1 MVLVVLGEKLLGVRE
16 MQAGPGHQVDQA
28 LRGELVVKFLVER
41 VVLADLV
48 HREDKPLGAPAAL
61 RDWEHREHHLD
72 LEAAHLAG
80 LVDLEDLAR
89 PAEEHLAYQEEH
101 QEENHLV
108 LEHQA
113 DREGE
118 HPGVHLDLEFLADR
132 GVHPAGLKAE
142 HLEVQP
148 ALEAADQEHPEAHLD
163 LVEECPEEAQVVRE
177 KVQLALVVAHPAA
190 ARLVLELLADREEH
204 LVEHPEEDH
213 LAQAVA
219 HLVEVRL
226 DRVEEHPADHLV
238 LEHLAGLEAEHSG
251 VHLVPGEEHL
261 AEHLEE
267 RLAEEHP
274 EVHLALEAAHLA
286 GLVDLARPAEEHLV
300 DREEHLEEH
309 PEDLAEKPL
318 EVPAEPAESASLA
331 ERDRIP
337 QLTLE
342 LAHLPALTLA
352 QEQVHMVL

>member
-16 MQAGPGHQVDQA
+16 VQAGPGHQVDQA

-48 HREDKPLGAPAAL
+48 HREGREHLGGREDKPLGAPAAL
-61 RDWEHREHHLD
+61 GVREHREHHLD

-89 PAEEHLAYQEEH
+89 PAEEHQEEDRLDRV
-101 QEENHLV
+101 EERRADHLV
-108 LEHQA
+108 LVHQVDLA
-113 DREGE
+113 DREE
-118 HPGVHLDLEFLADR
+118 
-132 GVHPAGLKAE
+132 K
-142 HLEVQP
+142 HLEDHLAQAEERP
-148 ALEAADQEHPEAHLD
+148 ADQEAEHPEAHLD
-163 LVEECPEEAQVVRE
+163 LVEERPEEAQVVRE

-190 ARLVLELLADREEH
+190 ARLALELLADREEH
-204 LVEHPEEDH
+204 LVEHREKDH
-213 LAQAVA
+213 LDQAVL
-219 HLVEVRL
+219 HLGEVRL

-238 LEHLAGLEAEHSG
+238 LEHPADLEAERPG
-251 VHLVPGEEHL
+251 VHLVPGVEHL
-261 AEHLEE
+261 AEHPEEDQVAPEEE
-267 RLAEEHP
+267 RLADRLALKHLAEEHP
-274 EVHLALEAAHLA
+274 EVQLALE
-286 GLVDLARPAEEHLV
+286 PA
-300 DREEHLEEH
+300 DQEH

-337 QLTLE
+337 QLILE
-342 LAHLPALTLA
+342 LAHLPALALA